1 MAVQRF
7 DPETVQESEN
17 AICCCG
23 LLCGVRILRSP
34 SGDLMPR
41 TLLTRLGLQ
50 AIRSAFSRAR
60 RENADRMACSPSR
73 VRSVRGMRS
82 PDGDRKILTPH
93 NNPQQQMAFSDSCTV
108 SGSKRCTAIPSIWET
123 YIA

>member
-60 RENADRMACSPSR
+60 REVLEHLRHAL
-73 VRSVRGMRS
+73 VQ
-82 PDGDRKILTPH
+82 I
-93 NNPQQQMAFSDSCTV
+93 FF
-108 SGSKRCTAIPSIWET
+108 IPLSLVG
-123 YIA
+123 